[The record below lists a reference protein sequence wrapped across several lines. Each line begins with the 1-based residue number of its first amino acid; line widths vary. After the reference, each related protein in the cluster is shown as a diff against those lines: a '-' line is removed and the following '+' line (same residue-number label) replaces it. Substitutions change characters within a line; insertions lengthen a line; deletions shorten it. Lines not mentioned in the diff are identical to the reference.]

1 MDNNKNEN
9 RLSRLI
15 SIRIW
20 DENYVML
27 NDIIK
32 NNDTS
37 LNRSYCINKI
47 LESVLTCTPANH
59 LHEILYTKFP
69 AEKCFRVSFKRD
81 ADLLRKQTKAY
92 FK

>member
-1 MDNNKNEN
+1 MDNIKNEN

-27 NDIIK
+27 NDII
-32 NNDTS
+32 NSNDTS

-47 LESVLTCTPANH
+47 LESILTCTPAEQ

-69 AEKCFRVSFKRD
+69 AEKCFRVSFKKD
-81 ADLLRKQTKAY
+81 ADLLRQQTEAY

>member
-1 MDNNKNEN
+1 MDNIKNEN

-27 NDIIK
+27 NDIIHS
-32 NNDTS
+32 NDTS
-37 LNRSYCINKI
+37 LSRSYCINKI
-47 LESVLTCTPANH
+47 LESVLTCTQADQ

-69 AEKCFRVSFKRD
+69 AEKCFRMSFKKD
-81 ADLLRKQTKAY
+81 ADLLRQKTEAY

>member
-1 MDNNKNEN
+1 MDNIKNEN

-20 DENYVML
+20 EENYLML
-27 NDIIK
+27 NDIIN

-47 LESVLTCTPANH
+47 LESILTCTPANQ

-69 AEKCFRVSFKRD
+69 AEKCFRISFKRD
-81 ADLLRKQTKAY
+81 TDLIRKKTEAY

>member
-1 MDNNKNEN
+1 MTNIKNESK
-9 RLSRLI
+9 LSRLI

-20 DENYVML
+20 DKNYEIL
-27 NDIIK
+27 DDII
-32 NNDTS
+32 NSNDTYLS
-37 LNRSYCINKI
+37 RSYCINKI

-69 AEKCFRVSFKRD
+69 AEKCYRISFERD
-81 ADLLRKQTKAY
+81 TDLIRQKTEAY

>member
-1 MDNNKNEN
+1 MANIKNEN

-20 DENYVML
+20 EENCVML
-27 NDIIK
+27 DDIIK
-32 NNDTS
+32 SNDTS

-47 LESVLTCTPANH
+47 LESVLTCTPADQ

-69 AEKCFRVSFKRD
+69 AEKCFRISFERD
-81 ADLLRKQTKAY
+81 ANLIRQKTEAY

>member
-1 MDNNKNEN
+1 MANIKNEN

-20 DENYVML
+20 DENCVML
-27 NDIIK
+27 DDIIK
-32 NNDTS
+32 SNDTS

-47 LESVLTCTPANH
+47 LESVLTCTPADQ

-69 AEKCFRVSFKRD
+69 AEKCFRVSFERD
-81 ADLLRKQTKAY
+81 ANLIREKTEAY

>member
-1 MDNNKNEN
+1 MANIKNEN

-20 DENYVML
+20 EENYVML

-32 NNDTS
+32 SNDTS

-47 LESVLTCTPANH
+47 LESVLACTPADQ

-69 AEKCFRVSFKRD
+69 AEKCFRVSFERD
-81 ADLLRKQTKAY
+81 ADLLRQKTEAY

>member
-1 MDNNKNEN
+1 MANIKNEN

-20 DENYVML
+20 EENCVML
-27 NDIIK
+27 DDIVK
-32 NNDTS
+32 SNDTS

-47 LESVLTCTPANH
+47 LDSVLTCTPADQ

-69 AEKCFRVSFKRD
+69 AEKCFRVSFERD
-81 ADLLRKQTKAY
+81 ANLIRQKTEAY

>member
-1 MDNNKNEN
+1 MDNIKNEN

-20 DENYVML
+20 DENYIML

-47 LESVLTCTPANH
+47 LESILTCTPADQM
-59 LHEILYTKFP
+59 HEILYTKFP
-69 AEKCFRVSFKRD
+69 AEKCFRISFERD
-81 ADLLRKQTKAY
+81 ADLIRKKTEAY

>member
-1 MDNNKNEN
+1 MANIKNQN

-27 NDIIK
+27 DDIINS
-32 NNDTS
+32 NNNS
-37 LNRSYCINKI
+37 LSRSYCINKI
-47 LESVLTCTPANH
+47 LDSILKCTPADQ
-59 LHEILYTKFP
+59 LHEILYTEFP
-69 AEKCFRVSFKRD
+69 AEKCFRISFKRD
-81 ADLLRKQTKAY
+81 ANLLRKKTEAY

>member
-1 MDNNKNEN
+1 MANIKNEN

-20 DENYVML
+20 EENCVML
-27 NDIIK
+27 DGIIK
-32 NNDTS
+32 SNDTS

-47 LESVLTCTPANH
+47 LESVLTCTPADQ

-69 AEKCFRVSFKRD
+69 AEKCFRVSFERD
-81 ADLLRKQTKAY
+81 ANLIREKTEAY

>member
-1 MDNNKNEN
+1 MANIKNEN

-20 DENYVML
+20 EENCVML
-27 NDIIK
+27 DDIIK
-32 NNDTS
+32 SNDNS

-47 LESVLTCTPANH
+47 LESVLTCTPADQ

-69 AEKCFRVSFKRD
+69 AEKCFRVSFERD
-81 ADLLRKQTKAY
+81 ANLLRQKTEAY

>member
-1 MDNNKNEN
+1 MANIKNEN

-27 NDIIK
+27 DDIIHS
-32 NNDTS
+32 NDDS

-47 LESVLTCTPANH
+47 LESVLTCTPADQMH
-59 LHEILYTKFP
+59 DILYTKFP
-69 AEKCFRVSFKRD
+69 AEKCYRISFERN
-81 ADLLRKQTKAY
+81 ADLIRQKTEAY

>member
-1 MDNNKNEN
+1 MANIKNQN

-15 SIRIW
+15 SLRIW
-20 DENYVML
+20 EENCVML
-27 NDIIK
+27 DDIIK
-32 NNDTS
+32 SNDTS

-47 LESVLTCTPANH
+47 LESVLTCTPADQ

-69 AEKCFRVSFKRD
+69 AEKCFRVSFERD
-81 ADLLRKQTKAY
+81 ANLIRQKTEAY

>member
-1 MDNNKNEN
+1 MANIKNEN

-20 DENYVML
+20 EENCVML
-27 NDIIK
+27 DDIIK
-32 NNDTS
+32 SNDTS

-47 LESVLTCTPANH
+47 LESVLTCTPADQ

-69 AEKCFRVSFKRD
+69 GEKCYRVSFERD
-81 ADLLRKQTKAY
+81 ANLIRQKTEAY

>member
-1 MDNNKNEN
+1 MDNIKNEN

-32 NNDTS
+32 SNDAS

-47 LESVLTCTPANH
+47 LESVLTCTPADQM
-59 LHEILYTKFP
+59 HEILYTKFP
-69 AEKCFRVSFKRD
+69 AEKCFKVSFERD
-81 ADLLRKQTKAY
+81 ADLIRQKKEAY

>member
-1 MDNNKNEN
+1 MANIKNQN

-20 DENYVML
+20 EENCIML
-27 NDIIK
+27 DNIIK
-32 NNDTS
+32 SNDTS

-47 LESVLTCTPANH
+47 LDSVLTCTPEDQ
-59 LHEILYTKFP
+59 LREILYTEFP
-69 AEKCFRVSFKRD
+69 GDKCFRVSFKKD
-81 ADLLRKQTKAY
+81 TDLLRKKTEAY

>member
-1 MDNNKNEN
+1 MDNIKNEN
-9 RLSRLI
+9 RISRLI

-20 DENYVML
+20 DENYIML
-27 NDIIK
+27 NDII
-32 NNDTS
+32 NSNDNS

-47 LESVLTCTPANH
+47 LESILTCTPADQ

-69 AEKCFRVSFKRD
+69 AEKCFRVSFEKN
-81 ADLLRKQTKAY
+81 ADLLRQKTEAY

>member
-1 MDNNKNEN
+1 MANIKNQN

-27 NDIIK
+27 DDII
-32 NNDTS
+32 NSNDTS

-47 LESVLTCTPANH
+47 LESVLTCTPADQ

-69 AEKCFRVSFKRD
+69 AEKCFRVSFERD
-81 ADLLRKQTKAY
+81 ANLIRQKTEAY

>member
-1 MDNNKNEN
+1 MDNIKNEN

-20 DENYVML
+20 DENYIML
-27 NDIIK
+27 DNIIK
-32 NNDTS
+32 SNDTS

-47 LESVLTCTPANH
+47 LESVLTCTPADQ

-69 AEKCFRVSFKRD
+69 AEKCFRVSFERD
-81 ADLLRKQTKAY
+81 ADLIRQKTEAY

>member
-1 MDNNKNEN
+1 MANIKNQN

-27 NDIIK
+27 DNVINS
-32 NNDTS
+32 NNNS
-37 LNRSYCINKI
+37 LSRSYCINKI
-47 LESVLTCTPANH
+47 LDSILTCTPADQ
-59 LHEILYTKFP
+59 LHEILYTEFP
-69 AEKCFRVSFKRD
+69 AEKCFRVSFEKD
-81 ADLLRKQTKAY
+81 TDLLRKKTEAY

>member
-1 MDNNKNEN
+1 MANIKNEN

-20 DENYVML
+20 DENCVML
-27 NDIIK
+27 DDIIK
-32 NNDTS
+32 SNDTS

-47 LESVLTCTPANH
+47 LESVLTCTPADQ

-69 AEKCFRVSFKRD
+69 AEKCFRVSFERD
-81 ADLLRKQTKAY
+81 ANLIRKKTEAY

>member
-1 MDNNKNEN
+1 MANIKNEN

-20 DENYVML
+20 EENCVML
-27 NDIIK
+27 DDIIK
-32 NNDTS
+32 SNDTS

-47 LESVLTCTPANH
+47 LESVLTCTPADQ

-69 AEKCFRVSFKRD
+69 AEKCFRVSFERD
-81 ADLLRKQTKAY
+81 ADLLRQKTEAY

>member
-1 MDNNKNEN
+1 MANIKNEN

-27 NDIIK
+27 DDII
-32 NNDTS
+32 NSNDTS

-47 LESVLTCTPANH
+47 LDTILTCTPADQ
-59 LHEILYTKFP
+59 LHEILYTEFP
-69 AEKCFRVSFKRD
+69 AEKCFRISFKRD
-81 ADLLRKQTKAY
+81 ADLLRKKTEAY

>member
-1 MDNNKNEN
+1 MANIKNQN

-20 DENYVML
+20 DENYLML
-27 NDIIK
+27 DSIIK
-32 NNDTS
+32 SNDTS

-47 LESVLTCTPANH
+47 LDSVLTCTPADQ
-59 LHEILYTKFP
+59 LREILYTEFP
-69 AEKCFRVSFKRD
+69 ADKCFRVSFKKD
-81 ADLLRKQTKAY
+81 TDLLRKKTEAY

>member
-1 MDNNKNEN
+1 MANIKNEN

-20 DENYVML
+20 EENCVML
-27 NDIIK
+27 DDIIK
-32 NNDTS
+32 SNDTS

-47 LESVLTCTPANH
+47 LESVLTCTPADQM
-59 LHEILYTKFP
+59 HEILYTKFP
-69 AEKCFRVSFKRD
+69 AEKCFRVSFERD
-81 ADLLRKQTKAY
+81 ANLVRQKTEAY

>member
-1 MDNNKNEN
+1 MDNIKNEN

-27 NDIIK
+27 DDIIHS
-32 NNDTS
+32 NDTS

-69 AEKCFRVSFKRD
+69 AEKCYRISFERN
-81 ADLLRKQTKAY
+81 ADLIRQKTEAY

>member
-1 MDNNKNEN
+1 MANIKNEN

-15 SIRIW
+15 SLRIW
-20 DENYVML
+20 EENCVML
-27 NDIIK
+27 DDIIK
-32 NNDTS
+32 SNDTS

-47 LESVLTCTPANH
+47 LESVLTCTPADQ

-69 AEKCFRVSFKRD
+69 AEKCFRVSFERD
-81 ADLLRKQTKAY
+81 ANLIRQKTEAY

>member
-1 MDNNKNEN
+1 MANIKNQN

-20 DENYVML
+20 EENCVML
-27 NDIIK
+27 DDIIK
-32 NNDTS
+32 SNDTS

-47 LESVLTCTPANH
+47 LNSILTCTTAEQLN
-59 LHEILYTKFP
+59 EILYTEFP
-69 AEKCFRVSFKRD
+69 AEKCFRVSFERD
-81 ADLLRKQTKAY
+81 ANLIRQKTEAY

>member
-1 MDNNKNEN
+1 MANIKNEN

-20 DENYVML
+20 EENCVML
-27 NDIIK
+27 DNIIK

-47 LESVLTCTPANH
+47 LESVLTCTPADQ

-69 AEKCFRVSFKRD
+69 AEKCFRVSFERD
-81 ADLLRKQTKAY
+81 ANLIRQKTEAY

>member
-1 MDNNKNEN
+1 MANIKNEN

-47 LESVLTCTPANH
+47 LESILTCTPADQ

-81 ADLLRKQTKAY
+81 ADLLRQQTEAY